1 MFLIFGLSSKAE
13 SLRVYTR
20 FQVGRKIKVGG
31 GVPGGGEALSAFVM
45 KSSDS
50 GQISTHLY
58 I

>member
-1 MFLIFGLSSKAE
+1 MFLVFGLSSKAE

-20 FQVGRKIKVGG
+20 FQVGKKIKVGG
-31 GVPGGGEALSAFVM
+31 GVPGRGGSPKCFCREG
-45 KSSDS
+45 SDS